1 MAKGQQ
7 GAFAALVKLQQ
18 AHQDAEGE
26 AKTDTTGT
34 DEIESLSSPRR
45 KSLSVHR
52 KSFEEGRFSSAS
64 RKDGITIDSVTPN
77 AKVKPQIPS
86 FRRLLML
93 NRPEWK
99 QAIMGLIGAIAF
111 GFVQPFYA
119 FVLGDMIAV
128 FYQKDYAKMKHEI
141 KIYVS
146 IFMVLAVAAFAVN
159 LLQHYN
165 FAAMGEYLTKRIRVR
180 MLRNIMQF
188 EVGWYDRD
196 ENASGAVCSRL
207 ASDANMVLASMY
219 PSIDLTDV
227 NELHF
232 LIIHL
237 KNSNLPPR
245 SALRLPF
252 M

>member
-18 AHQDAEGE
+18 AHQEAEAE
-26 AKTDTTGT
+26 AKTDITGT
-34 DEIESLSSPRR
+34 NEIVNRSLSSPRR

-52 KSFEEGRFSSAS
+52 KSFEEGRLSSAS
-64 RKDGITIDSVTPN
+64 RKDGITIDSVAPD
-77 AKVKPQIPS
+77 AKFKPQIPS

-119 FVLGDMIAV
+119 YVLGDMIAV
-128 FYQKDYAKMKHEI
+128 FYQKDYAKMRHEI

-146 IFMVLAVAAFAVN
+146 IFMVLAVAAFTVN

-207 ASDANMVLASMY
+207 ASDANMV
-219 PSIDLTDV
+219 
-227 NELHF
+227 
-232 LIIHL
+232 
-237 KNSNLPPR
+237 
-245 SALRLPF
+245 
-252 M
+252 